1 LNPNAGGGV
10 AFADSL
16 AWLTGLNEKD
26 GTDVAFGGSLVV
38 LFSLSF
44 SLPSSLGASVAG
56 FGDANDQGLPAD
68 AALAVVVDD
77 PNEKLENAFAGFAVV
92 SEELSVGLLT
102 AKGEG
107 AACVVCFGSS
117 NDGLAVTT
125 AAVDSEDWVDV
136 VGEPKPEPDGVAG
149 LLTDANENGLDAPVA
164 LGLKENAG
172 AGADVAGE
180 VDVLAWLP
188 TLKENAGFGAV
199 VVASLV
205 FSP

>member
-1 LNPNAGGGV
+1 
-10 AFADSL
+10 
-16 AWLTGLNEKD
+16 
-26 GTDVAFGGSLVV
+26 
-38 LFSLSF
+38 
-44 SLPSSLGASVAG
+44 
-56 FGDANDQGLPAD
+56 
-68 AALAVVVDD
+68 
-77 PNEKLENAFAGFAVV
+77 
-92 SEELSVGLLT
+92 
-102 AKGEG
+102 
-107 AACVVCFGSS
+107 
-117 NDGLAVTT
+117 
-125 AAVDSEDWVDV
+125 
-136 VGEPKPEPDGVAG
+136 

>member
-1 LNPNAGGGV
+1 MNPNAGGGV

-56 FGDANDQGLPAD
+56 FGDANEKGLPDD

-77 PNEKLENAFAGFAVV
+77 PKEKLENAFAGFAVV
-92 SEELSVGLLT
+92 SEEVSVGLLT

-107 AACVVCFGSS
+107 VVCFGSS

-136 VGEPKPEPDGVAG
+136 VGEPKLKLDEVAG

-164 LGLKENAG
+164 LSLKENAG